1 MGFEKALGGS
11 VPKEGRHSNDYYPTC
26 PIGTRC
32 LIKSHDMK
40 GLTIHEPAAGRG
52 WMAKEFIDN
61 GFSVIATDLY
71 PYDNTLCPIEFG
83 KDFLLQKSAIA
94 DVMVTNPPY
103 KKDLAEKFILHSLD
117 IGYKVTAVLCRI
129 MFAEGKGRG
138 KRLYKP
144 NRPSDVYVFDQ
155 RINFLEYKFDTRK
168 GQLSGMIPFSWWVWD
183 TRRPWYG
190 QETRM
195 NWIFVDDILIDKPRS
210 LFENIS

>member
-11 VPKEGRHSNDYYPTC
+11 VPKDGRHLNDYYPTS
-26 PIGTRC
+26 PIGTRG
-32 LIKSHDMK
+32 LIRSHDMT

-61 GFSVIATDLY
+61 GFTVIATDLY

-103 KKDLAEKFILHSLD
+103 RKDLAEKFVLHSLD
-117 IGYKVTAVLCRI
+117 IGYKVTAVLCRG
-129 MFAEGKGRG
+129 MFAEGKNRG
-138 KRLYKP
+138 KRLYKIY
-144 NRPSDVYVFDQ
+144 RPSDVYVFDQ
-155 RINFLEYKFDTRK
+155 RINSLENKFGNIK
-168 GQLSGMIPFSWWVWD
+168 GQLGGMISFFWWVWD